1 MKPKHLF
8 LPFLFILSFLIAKE
22 TKHKEIPLAGLITDP
37 KQEISGLDWY
47 GDNLVLLPENLGG
60 FLFMISKDE
69 IYASLNM
76 DNPKPIK
83 PRQTPFLTPDYSKLI
98 PGFEGFE
105 SIAFNGNRFVIT
117 LEAKDGK
124 KMHGYI
130 TWGTIDPNTLEAKIS
145 EQIPLELPMPV
156 QVNNMTYESALID
169 GDNVILFYEA
179 NGKNIRNS
187 AWQYVVSMKDYSVSK
202 IDYPHIEYRIT
213 DVTRLDDKNC
223 FWTINYFWPGD
234 KKRVKPAFD
243 PIAATFLKG
252 ETHGNSEAVERLVE
266 FELLDGKIQ
275 LSNREPI
282 QIELDENESR
292 NWEGIVRLDEKGFL
306 MVTDKFPG
314 SLLGFIPIN

>member
-1 MKPKHLF
+1 MKPKHLS
-8 LPFLFILSFLIAKE
+8 LPFLFILSFLIGKE
-22 TKHKEIPLAGLITDP
+22 TKHREIPLAGLITDP

-47 GDNLVLLPENLGG
+47 EDNLVLLPENLGG
-60 FLFMISKDE
+60 FLFMISKDK
-69 IYASLNM
+69 IYASLNT
-76 DNPKPIK
+76 DTPKPIK
-83 PRQTPFLTPDYSKLI
+83 PRQTPFFTPDYSKLI

-105 SIAFNGNRFVIT
+105 SIAFKGNRFVIT
-117 LEAKDGK
+117 LEAKEGK

-179 NGKNIRNS
+179 NGRNIRNS
-187 AWQYVVSMKDYSVSK
+187 AWQYVISMKDYSLSK

-213 DVTRLDDKNC
+213 DVTRLDDKNR
-223 FWTINYFWPGD
+223 FWAINYFWRGD
-234 KKRVKPAFD
+234 KKRLKPAFD
-243 PIAATFLKG
+243 QIAAMFLKG
-252 ETHGNSEAVERLVE
+252 KTHGNSEAVERLVE
-266 FELLDGKIQ
+266 FELTDGKIQ

-282 QIELDENESR
+282 QIELDKNESR

-306 MVTDKFPG
+306 IATDKFPG
-314 SLLGFIPIN
+314 SFLGFVPIN